1 MRFQGIAFIFEIINT
16 ENLKT
21 KFTKLKFKTI
31 ISEKVNS
38 LIIFFIKKLGEAKKA
53 SLKVLGSCFE
63 NAN

>member
-1 MRFQGIAFIFEIINT
+1 MRFQGIAFIFQIINT

-21 KFTKLKFKTI
+21 KFKKLKFKTI
-31 ISEKVNS
+31 ISGKVNS

-53 SLKVLGSCFE
+53 SLTVLGSCFE